1 MNQAHRSS
9 LSTKLVLLFLTMLE
23 IEIQVNGEQ
32 KKCANVRTVTDLLLH
47 LGRGHVP
54 CAVEVNEQLVPKFK
68 HAVHELNAG
77 DRVELV
83 TLVGGG

>member
-9 LSTKLVLLFLTMLE
+9 LATKLALLFPTMLE

-47 LGRGHVP
+47 LGLGHVP
-54 CAVEVNEQLVPKFK
+54 CAVEVNEQLVPKSN
-68 HAVHELNAG
+68 HGLHELNAG